1 MPVVRRGLIVAVA
14 ALALSAPAQASTR
27 QDVTIASA
35 DGTAL
40 AATLFLPSAKAPAA
54 GWPAIVLLHGFG
66 GSRASMSGIA
76 QFAGFTGEQYAVL
89 TFDARGH
96 GQSTGLAGIA
106 GPNEVA
112 DARAVFRWL
121 AARPDVRD
129 NRIGAFG
136 ISYGGG
142 TVLNSL
148 AAGVPWAAVE
158 VAEAWS
164 DLGSALLPQG
174 LAKSGTIA
182 SLLDG
187 IPAARLDP
195 TVGQVRADAIAG
207 TNLAAVRAW
216 AAQRSSLSRLRGK
229 RTPVFLM
236 QGRRDFTFGL
246 DQAKQLYSGLK
257 GPRRLWIGNLGHA
270 PSAFPAADSIAMAAQ
285 GRQWFDRFLR
295 GARNGIEKR
304 RPIVLANQGKA
315 STRAFAKL
323 PATGSIVYRGTLN
336 DTITPDN
343 SAIIRNPAL
352 DSATEVFGA
361 PVVRVTAD
369 ARGGW
374 SRIVAQMT
382 AHTPSGGRIVV
393 SSGGVPTTPGK
404 RTYAIRLIDQVTA
417 VPKGSSLEVTLSTSN
432 AQYLDVPMP
441 DSARLSVSDVEVTV
455 PTLG

>member
-1 MPVVRRGLIVAVA
+1 
-14 ALALSAPAQASTR
+14 
-27 QDVTIASA
+27 
-35 DGTAL
+35 
-40 AATLFLPSAKAPAA
+40 
-54 GWPAIVLLHGFG
+54 
-66 GSRASMSGIA
+66 
-76 QFAGFTGEQYAVL
+76 
-89 TFDARGH
+89 
-96 GQSTGLAGIA
+96 
-106 GPNEVA
+106 
-112 DARAVFRWL
+112 
-121 AARPDVRD
+121 
-129 NRIGAFG
+129 
-136 ISYGGG
+136 
-142 TVLNSL
+142 
-148 AAGVPWAAVE
+148 
-158 VAEAWS
+158 
-164 DLGSALLPQG
+164 
-174 LAKSGTIA
+174 
-182 SLLDG
+182 
-187 IPAARLDP
+187 
-195 TVGQVRADAIAG
+195 
-207 TNLAAVRAW
+207 
-216 AAQRSSLSRLRGK
+216 
-229 RTPVFLM
+229 M

-246 DQAKQLYSGLK
+246 DQAKRLYSGLK